1 MRRIAV
7 DDEIYAELERHVKGF
22 EEPNDVLRRL
32 LLGPVA
38 SPCSGSSASRAPGAL
53 KQLIDEGTVETGDTL
68 HHTQVRKKRS
78 FAAEIDP
85 DGWVT
90 TTLGSY
96 REPSPAL
103 GQLVGT
109 SINGWHNWIHDKS
122 GKSLGQLRDQL

>member
-7 DDEIYAELERHVKGF
+7 DDEIYAELERHVQGF

-32 LLGPVA
+32 LLDPKA
-38 SPCSGSSASRAPGAL
+38 RSRSGSTASRLPGAL
-53 KQLIDEGTVETGDTL
+53 QQLIDGGAVAPGDAL

-103 GQLVGT
+103 GKLVGT
-109 SINGWHNWIHDKS
+109 SINGWENWIHDKT
-122 GKSLGQLRDQL
+122 GKSLAQLRDQL